1 MAFDQA
7 TRNKLQ
13 NFVSN
18 ARTLLTADFTRQMQN
33 DYGMDPNTGEVS
45 NLDSLPHLN
54 DTQIQTARL
63 LRDTLKH
70 YQTGSS
76 SNDSK
81 EILNRIVREQAFTVL
96 NRLCAMRL
104 AETR

>member
-63 LRDTLKH
+63 LRDTMKH
-70 YQTGSS
+70 YQTGGF
-76 SNDSK
+76 SNDPK
-81 EILNRIVREQAFTVL
+81 EILCSIGCVP
-96 NRLCAMRL
+96 CAWL
-104 AETR
+104 KHGES

>member
-45 NLDSLPHLN
+45 NLDS
-54 DTQIQTARL
+54 
-63 LRDTLKH
+63 
-70 YQTGSS
+70 
-76 SNDSK
+76 
-81 EILNRIVREQAFTVL
+81 
-96 NRLCAMRL
+96 
-104 AETR
+104 